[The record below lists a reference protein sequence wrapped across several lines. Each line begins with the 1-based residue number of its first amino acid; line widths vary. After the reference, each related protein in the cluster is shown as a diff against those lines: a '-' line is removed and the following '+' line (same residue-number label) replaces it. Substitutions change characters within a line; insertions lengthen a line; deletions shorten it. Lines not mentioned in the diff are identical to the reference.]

1 MADLNEERIAIANQ
15 VHKALAKENVLT
27 ASQARLFVRCLQ
39 QSWDVPMIR
48 WGEGESGAQLADARR
63 LLHVG
68 GIFRQIHGSTSAN
81 ALDCY
86 RRAGE
91 ILEWLSRSGERN
103 VATETPIE
111 LLAAGAYQLGGLPAM
126 ATGLLRQLD
135 ATAPG
140 VALIGAFFSGDFDSV
155 VSSSIDFWTQHQ
167 HLTSWE
173 GAKDLLDEQAEDRF
187 EWHITVELVR
197 VLGLFADSLRRGNE
211 IRTSQALLKLKSLA
225 NLAKHTCSEVM
236 SVLLNLMNDTAEGY
250 VVNSVYVPAY
260 SLAKLNKEFA
270 GRLHLFAREQFSR
283 ARGTLW
289 PSQQRGLQKL
299 LESSSFALCT
309 PTGSGK
315 TLVANFAL
323 LKELLVPSVEGPSP
337 LALYLVPSRALAG
350 EVESKLSSELGSD
363 LIITGLYGGTDWGVT
378 DYWIS
383 SQKPSVLIA
392 TVEKADALMRYA
404 APLLLARLR
413 LLIIDEAHQVV
424 ADDSPR
430 GTDSFAE
437 HNNRSIRLEGFVSR
451 LLARKPSIVR
461 IALTAVAG
469 GAAQPVA
476 EWIEG
481 GPSAIPVGANYRST
495 RQLIGALEVSSK
507 GPGRIVVDHLNGQ
520 PLFVRNSQ
528 DPVFIGLR
536 FPQMPQPPAAIRNSL
551 NHFNQLE
558 ILWTALHLVEG
569 KRRILIS
576 VMQSPERTMKW
587 YAEALQLKGWEGLGS
602 PAITG
607 TGALSSL
614 FQEARETCID
624 YCGADSHELTLLDRG
639 IATSHGQM
647 PQRLRRLMVSLIE
660 RKICAITVATAT
672 LTEGVNLPFD
682 LIFLSSLQR
691 SSFNQATTAR
701 LISEIPTSEFRNLA
715 GRAGRPGSAD
725 GMEGM
730 ILVSLPQTPS
740 TTANASRAL
749 QRKQINELNQNYS
762 NLLGRL
768 LAEER
773 AAHEIV
779 SPLGLL
785 IETLKKKVEE
795 ILHLREPRDFLRWLE
810 VTAPLEISA
819 EAGCG
824 ESSGAARLADTL
836 DELDSILLNSIE
848 ELKTTSDEM
857 LPHHVEA
864 LLAEVWKTTFTAVVQ
879 RSEQWLEKAFI
890 KRGVA
895 VVTTLYPDADE
906 RKRLYQ
912 YGFTPIVGRRF
923 EATATALHALLAG
936 ATNYGAEPPE
946 QRLQLFAHLGALLAK
961 DKGFGFKAANT
972 VSGLTLLTEWQIVL
986 AWWMN
991 VPSEKRPGP
1000 DDLRNWQRFVSENL
1014 EFRLGV
1020 ALGAVASQAWARGVE
1035 DPLSVPSLADW
1046 KATTGLPWIG
1056 FWAKELLRWG
1066 THEPFVAFAM
1076 TQALAKT
1083 RGNAEKM
1090 LPLFKQW
1097 LAGQIPF
1104 PQPED
1109 YIDPQLYLLWQQS
1122 LEQPKASGRDVTT
1135 WVATLSG
1142 SNGAKLKYD
1151 VVPLRRG
1158 NDIHWVD
1165 AAGYKLAES
1174 SNNKRF
1180 AKSAKNSDFVLTVN
1194 GAEVTVEQTFIP
1206 K

>member
-1 MADLNEERIAIANQ
+1 MADLSEQRIEIANQ
-15 VHKALAKENVLT
+15 VHQALGKENVLT

-39 QSWDVPMIR
+39 MSWEVPMIR
-48 WGEGESGAQLADARR
+48 WGEGESSEQLADAKR
-63 LLHVG
+63 LLHVA
-68 GIFRQIHGSTSAN
+68 GIFRQVQGSTSAS

-91 ILEWLSRSGERN
+91 LLEWLLRSGEGD
-103 VATETPIE
+103 VAAEAPIE

-135 ATAPG
+135 ASGPG
-140 VALIGAFFSGDFDSV
+140 VALIAAFFGGDFDSV
-155 VSSSIDFWTQHQ
+155 IGLATDFWAQNPN
-167 HLTSWE
+167 LTSWE
-173 GAKDLLDEQAEDRF
+173 GARKLLDEQADDRF

-197 VLGLFADSLRRGNE
+197 ALGLFADALRRGNE
-211 IRTSQALLKLKSLA
+211 IRLDQALSKLKALA
-225 NLAKHTCSEVM
+225 NFAAHTCSEVM
-236 SVLLNLMNDTAEGY
+236 STLLNLLSDTAEGY
-250 VVNSVYVPAY
+250 VANSVYAPANA
-260 SLAKLNKEFA
+260 LAALNIDYA
-270 GRLHLFAREQFSR
+270 GRLQLFAREQFSR

-289 PSQQRGLQKL
+289 PSQQRGLRKL

-323 LKELLVPSVEGPSP
+323 LKELLVPVVEGPSP

-350 EVESKLSSELGSD
+350 EVESKLSSELGRD
-363 LIITGLYGGTDWGVT
+363 LIITGLYGGADWGIT
-378 DYWIS
+378 DYWINS
-383 SQKPSVLIA
+383 NKPSVLIA

-404 APLLLARLR
+404 GPLLLARLR
-413 LLIIDEAHQVV
+413 LLIVDEAHQVV
-424 ADDSPR
+424 ADGSQR
-430 GTDSFAE
+430 GADSFAE
-437 HNNRSIRLEGFVSR
+437 HNNRSIRLESFVSR
-451 LLARKPSIVR
+451 LLARKPNIVR

-469 GAAQPVA
+469 GAAKPVA

-481 GPSAIPVGANYRST
+481 GTNAVPVGANYRST
-495 RQLIGALEVSSK
+495 RQIVGALEVSAT
-507 GPGRIVVDHLNGQ
+507 GPGRIVLDHLNGQ
-520 PLFVRNSQ
+520 PLFVRNRQ
-528 DPVFIGLR
+528 DAVFIGLR
-536 FPQMPQPPAAIRNSL
+536 FQQMPQPLAPIRNSL

-558 ILWTALHLVEG
+558 VLWTALHLVEG

-587 YAEALQLKGWEGLGS
+587 YAEALHLKGWEGLGS

-607 TGALSSL
+607 NATLSAL

-624 YCGADSHELTLLDRG
+624 YCGVASHELTLLDRG

-660 RKICAITVATAT
+660 RKVCAIAVATAT

-682 LIFLSSLQR
+682 LIFLTSLQR
-691 SSFNQATTAR
+691 SSFNEATTVR
-701 LISEIPTSEFRNLA
+701 LVNEMPTAEFRNLA

-740 TTANASRAL
+740 TTAKTNRAL
-749 QRKQINELNQNYS
+749 QGRQIVELNQNYS

-773 AAHEIV
+773 AAHEVV

-785 IETLKKKVEE
+785 IATLKSQVENV
-795 ILHLREPRDFLRWLE
+795 LNLRGPEDFLRWLE

-824 ESSGAARLADTL
+824 ASSGTARLADTL

-848 ELKTTSDEM
+848 ELRGASDEM
-857 LPHHVEA
+857 LPSQVET

-879 RSEQWLEKAFI
+879 RSEQWLEKSFI

-923 EATATALHALLAG
+923 EATATVLHSLLAG
-936 ATNYGAEPPE
+936 ATNYGIESPV
-946 QRLQLFAHLGALLAK
+946 QRLQLFKQLGMLLVN
-961 DKGFGFKAANT
+961 DRGFGFKAQNT
-972 VSGLTLLTEWQIVL
+972 VSGQTLMSAWPAVL

-991 VPSEKRPGP
+991 VPSVDSPKP
-1000 DDLRNWQRFVSENL
+1000 DDLRSWQRFVSDNL

-1020 ALGAVASQAWARGVE
+1020 TLGAVASQAWAKGID
-1035 DPLSVPSLADW
+1035 DPLKVPSLAEW
-1046 KATTGLPWIG
+1046 KQTTGLPWIG

-1066 THEPFVAFAM
+1066 TLEPFVAFAM
-1076 TQALAKT
+1076 TQALGKT
-1083 RGNAEKM
+1083 RGAAEKM
-1090 LPLFKQW
+1090 LPQFKSW
-1097 LAGQIPF
+1097 LAGQIPS
-1104 PQPED
+1104 PQPDD
-1109 YIDPQLYLLWQQS
+1109 YIDPQLFLAWQQS
-1122 LEQPKASGRDVTT
+1122 LALPKSSARDTAT
-1135 WVATLSG
+1135 WAAKLSG
-1142 SNGAKLKYD
+1142 TNGGKLTYD

-1158 NDIHWVD
+1158 SSIDWID

-1174 SNNKRF
+1174 SDDEKF
-1180 AKSAKNSDFVLTVN
+1180 WKSSKNSDFVLGVK
-1194 GAEVTVEQTFIP
+1194 GVEVTVERTFVP
-1206 K
+1206 R